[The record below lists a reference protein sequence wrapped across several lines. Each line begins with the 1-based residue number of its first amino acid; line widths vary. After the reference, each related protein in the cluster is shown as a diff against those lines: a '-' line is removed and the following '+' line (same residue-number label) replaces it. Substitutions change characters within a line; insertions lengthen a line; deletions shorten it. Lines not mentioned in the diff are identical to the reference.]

1 MKESNRQKKFGK
13 IIQKELSE
21 IFQREISLEGQ
32 PMLTVTVVRASPDLR
47 MIRVFISVFPDEK
60 GAAAIAELEL
70 RYKEVRG
77 HLGHRIKKQV
87 RYIPEI
93 QFFLDDTMLEVAK
106 MDALLGALKTPKE
119 DEAAS
124 EEAGS

>member
-13 IIQKELSE
+13 LVQKELSE
-21 IFQREISLEGQ
+21 IFQREIALEGA

-47 MIRVFISVFPDEK
+47 MIRLFISVFPDDK
-60 GAAAIAELEL
+60 GVAAIAELEE

-87 RYIPEI
+87 RYIPEM
-93 QFFLDDTMLEVAK
+93 QFFLDDTMQEVAK
-106 MDALLGALKTPKE
+106 MEALLGNLKKPKQQ
-119 DEAAS
+119 DE
-124 EEAGS
+124 EE

>member
-13 IIQKELSE
+13 IIQKELSD
-21 IFQREISLEGQ
+21 IFQREISLEGA

-47 MIRVFISVFPDEK
+47 MIRIFISVFPDEK
-60 GAAAIAELEL
+60 GAAAIVELEE

-87 RYIPEI
+87 RYIPEM
-93 QFFLDDTMLEVAK
+93 QFFLDDTMQEVAK
-106 MDALLGALKTPKE
+106 MEALLSGLKTPKAE
-119 DEAAS
+119 QEA
-124 EEAGS
+124 EEPS